1 MSTHT
6 AGCPKEANKMLSNLW
21 NGFCYSP
28 DDKGG
33 GGNGDDDKA
42 DDKDKSQDK
51 DKGKALAWKPWHDAL
66 PKEAQELI
74 ATRESGLKTAL
85 DTERDA
91 RKTAETDL
99 RSVAKKLEKGSEAQK
114 EVLKLA
120 DTVAEGNRKSDFY
133 EDAHKAGVSNLKL
146 AFIVATDEGLF
157 DKRGNANFDKL
168 KEGFPELFGKK
179 RVVDPNAGD
188 GTDTL
193 PDGQKKDMNA
203 FIRASRQK

>member
-1 MSTHT
+1 
-6 AGCPKEANKMLSNLW
+6 MLSTLW

-42 DDKDKSQDK
+42 SDK
-51 DKGKALAWKPWHDAL
+51 DKGQDKGKSLAWKPWHDAL

-85 DTERDA
+85 GTERDA
-91 RKTAETDL
+91 RADAEKEL
-99 RSVAKKLEKGSEAQK
+99 RKAAKELEKGSDAEANL
-114 EVLKLA
+114 LKAADDLA
-120 DTVAEGNRKSDFY
+120 ASTTKSEFY
-133 EDAHKAGVSNLKL
+133 EDAHKAGVTDLRL
-146 AFIVATDEGLF
+146 AYIVAKEEELI
-157 DKRGNANFDKL
+157 DKRGNVDFDKL
-168 KEGFPELFGKK
+168 KEAHPSLFGKK
-179 RVVDPNAGD
+179 RVVDSSAGE

-203 FIRASRQK
+203 FIRGAAGKQMKG